1 MGDQLDSD
9 IARIGV
15 NEEDLSIDIVSNAE
29 DVGFPSITKDNVEH
43 NDASPHMKRL
53 PVGHDAVEDTKQG
66 STFVK
71 FNEQNYFTVLALK
84 RPFFFW
90 LNQTWEAQ
98 IFQIL
103 FRLFVLYVVGSNS
116 S

>member
-29 DVGFPSITKDNVEH
+29 DVGFPSITKDNAEH

-84 RPFFFW
+84 RPFF
-90 LNQTWEAQ
+90 LAKPNMGNSN
-98 IFQIL
+98 L
-103 FRLFVLYVVGSNS
+103 SDSLSFVCIVCCR
-116 S
+116 